1 MQMAEVLGTWKS
13 GCQPSERCRTAYLH
27 YQYLICQLEA
37 SFSVL
42 QVTRVMWLAEM
53 QIAND
58 LLGLKPLPS
67 SRHQRMNLLDC
78 LELSY
83 QDESLTSPSL
93 FQHPCIP
100 QLFLGE
106 QRRYYKPHD
115 SFQIYIFLTVVS
127 E

>member
-1 MQMAEVLGTWKS
+1 MTKLVVVERKWLKFSKHGNRGASLL
-13 GCQPSERCRTAYLH
+13 ERCRIAYLH
-27 YQYLICQLEA
+27 YQYLICQFEA

-42 QVTRVMWLAEM
+42 QDTRVMWLAEM

-58 LLGLKPLPS
+58 LLGLNPLPS

-83 QDESLTSPSL
+83 QNESLTSPSL

-106 QRRYYKPHD
+106 QRRNYKPP
-115 SFQIYIFLTVVS
+115 
-127 E
+127 